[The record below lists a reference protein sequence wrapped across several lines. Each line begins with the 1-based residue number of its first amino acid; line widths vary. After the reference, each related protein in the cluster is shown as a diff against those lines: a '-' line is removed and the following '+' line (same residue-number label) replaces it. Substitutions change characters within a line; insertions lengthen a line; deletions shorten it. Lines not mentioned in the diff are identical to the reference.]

1 MKTSLNL
8 NPAQFASFCE
18 KQFDLNSKIGYHY
31 ESMSICILDCVFSLR
46 AKYESMTV
54 PVVERYAKAY
64 MENNRHAGGDT
75 VSMLISNINAA
86 GGAEAFAD
94 KILRNRQRTGG
105 LLKSEVCYKLATYLK
120 ALRIETIEDFRN
132 FESQELLEIV
142 IRSVKGIGDA
152 GVNYLFMLAGDPNR
166 CKPDVHIHRSIKDAF
181 GFDVSNDD
189 CQIIFS
195 QAVDL
200 LKSKYP
206 NLTVRLLDNIVWEKY
221 SGK

>member
-1 MKTSLNL
+1 MNK
-8 NPAQFASFCE
+8 P
-18 KQFDLNSKIGYHY
+18 
-31 ESMSICILDCVFSLR
+31 R
-46 AKYESMTV
+46 
-54 PVVERYAKAY
+54 
-64 MENNRHAGGDT
+64 
-75 VSMLISNINAA
+75 IS
-86 GGAEAFAD
+86 
-94 KILRNRQRTGG
+94 RNTR
-105 LLKSEVCYKLATYLK
+105 SELYKGTLEGR
-120 ALRIETIEDFRN
+120 ALRIETIKDFRN

-152 GVNYLFMLAGDPNR
+152 GANYLFMLAGDPNR

>member
-1 MKTSLNL
+1 MKASTALNA
-8 NPAQFASFCE
+8 AQFADFCE
-18 KQFDLNSKIGYHY
+18 RDFDLNSKLGYHY
-31 ESMSICILDCVFSLR
+31 ESMSVCILDCVYSLR

-64 MENNRHAGGDT
+64 MGSNRHIGGDT
-75 VSMLISNINAA
+75 VSMLINNINAA
-86 GGAEAFAD
+86 GGAKNFAD
-94 KILRNRQRTGG
+94 TVLQNRQRIGG

-120 ALRIETIEDFRN
+120 ALHIETIEDFQS
-132 FESQELLEIV
+132 FEPQELLEIV

-166 CKPDVHIHRSIKDAF
+166 CKPDVHIHRSIKDAY
-181 GFDVSNDD
+181 GHDVSNDD
-189 CQIIFS
+189 CQLVFS

-200 LKSKYP
+200 LKHKYP
-206 NLTVRLLDNIVWEKY
+206 KLTVRLLDNIIWKLY